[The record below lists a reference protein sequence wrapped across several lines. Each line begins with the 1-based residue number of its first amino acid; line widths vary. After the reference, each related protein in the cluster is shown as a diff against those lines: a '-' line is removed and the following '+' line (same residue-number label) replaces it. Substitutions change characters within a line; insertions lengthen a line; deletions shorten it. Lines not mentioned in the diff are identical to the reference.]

1 MEYMKISLSRTTTLS
16 IWLDEERSKIEKI
29 LMLKDEIVQLAEKSI
44 LIKHKI
50 SLTVEE
56 YRMLII
62 SLPTIESLTEPYLS

>member
-1 MEYMKISLSRTTTLS
+1 MKISLSRTTTLS